1 MTVDRT
7 EQGAINPACRSIV
20 EDSCDHV
27 TDSGEHVQV
36 SLMGAIGGIT
46 DGDTNMC
53 ADDYSVDSESEIF
66 TTERRL
72 ELIRQDS
79 PKRKMSETSDSSA
92 VTDDDS
98 FAAYYSDNDNYID
111 ESVMWNTVSHNA
123 LIYIIHITLSSI
135 RMIHI
140 TLSYI

>member
-1 MTVDRT
+1 MTNTSDPQIPQSYTNSMTVDRT

-27 TDSGEHVQV
+27 TDSDEHVQV
-36 SLMGAIGGIT
+36 SLMGAIGGII
-46 DGDTNMC
+46 DEDTNMC

-111 ESVMWNTVSHNA
+111 ESVM
-123 LIYIIHITLSSI
+123 
-135 RMIHI
+135 
-140 TLSYI
+140 